1 MIEPY
6 AFRFSIALTLSR
18 DKFSYLFDKENL
30 IMKSGLPKDHTWAL
44 AIFIINFAEY
54 QINPNLIQE
63 FRDFWS
69 TIKRKRDS
77 DVSDTSSLM
86 LPVSRI
92 SLDNSTRKIIAIK
105 CSSNMNINMKSQFGN
120 DKMKNENYVA
130 ENEEK
135 KNEQHSV
142 IEEEIL

>member
-1 MIEPY
+1 MIEPF
-6 AFRFSIALTLSR
+6 AFRFSIALTLNR

-30 IMKSGLPKDHTWAL
+30 IMKAGLPKDHTWAL
-44 AIFIINFAEY
+44 AIFIMNFAEY
-54 QINPNLIQE
+54 SINPNLIQE

-69 TIKRKRDS
+69 PIKRKRDS

-105 CSSNMNINMKSQFGN
+105 CSSNMNMKSQFGSE
-120 DKMKNENYVA
+120 KMKNENYVA
-130 ENEEK
+130 ENEEE
-135 KNEQHSV
+135 KNK
-142 IEEEIL
+142 